1 MPKPGETDDA
11 VEQEAPRSLRD
22 IAEDAYDDVVE
33 ASDDDAPDEEPST
46 QEGRPR
52 DQYGRFIAADAA
64 KETGEA
70 EAKEPPSPEDDGL
83 TPEVEPPHP
92 APVTGEAAQAPANWS
107 AEDRANF
114 ERLPP
119 EGQQFLLKRHSEME
133 GDYQKRVQATAFS
146 NQFVQAVAPVFNDPD
161 IAESLR
167 QQGRSPIEAVYQWA
181 GFHKRSLSPDL
192 KDRVTLLFDLAQ
204 RMQIDPAAVFGLSPT
219 PVGGLSKEDLANP
232 ATKKL
237 ADTLGQTSARLQA
250 LEAEI
255 QRRDQATQAAQ
266 VGAKR
271 AEIDAFADQKNADG
285 SLAHPYFDHF
295 LPVIMEHYRANPNLS
310 MQQCYDAV
318 INPVRSGLE
327 AQLKT
332 QLNQQSNVQRAQS
345 AVRSNVRGM
354 TAPVS
359 KPAPNG
365 SKQSLRDVLEESAN
379 EVGF

>member
-1 MPKPGETDDA
+1 MPKPGDA
-11 VEQEAPRSLRD
+11 EDQDKPLSLRE

-33 ASDDDAPDEEPST
+33 ASDDDAPDEEPSAP
-46 QEGRPR
+46 EGRPR

-70 EAKEPPSPEDDGL
+70 EATEPPSPEEDGP

-114 ERLPP
+114 EKLPP
-119 EGQQFLLKRHSEME
+119 EGQNFLLKRHSEME

-146 NQFVQAVAPVFNDPD
+146 NQFVQAVTPVFNDPQ

-167 QQGRSPIEAVYQWA
+167 AEGRSPIEAVYQWA
-181 GFHKRSLSPDL
+181 GFHKRALSPQL
-192 KDRVTLLFDLAQ
+192 EDRVTLLFDLAQ

-250 LEAEI
+250 LESEI
-255 QRRDQATQAAQ
+255 QRRDQAMQAAQ
-266 VGAKR
+266 VGSKR

-354 TAPVS
+354 TVPVS

-365 SKQSLRDVLEESAN
+365 AKRSLRDVLDSSAE